1 MSDKNKHSSTLQVI
15 RGGQIVLHNLR
26 MLSQV
31 FQQLFLIAILIFSLI
46 FGAWYF
52 EYVDDYS
59 RYITGEWMIS
69 KMRHALNMKS
79 LRKFQMPDGSYI
91 ETTAYEVVSAPKVIE
106 IKDDV
111 VDRAER
117 VLWIDLVVSLGIM
130 SLISYLL
137 RAYGKQKTQSMHVR
151 GDRRGL
157 AKDLRKWLIREKK
170 DSPYTLGREKLP
182 LVKYTEMQHILFS
195 GSTGSGKSTGIRQLL
210 DNIRARGE
218 KVFIYDKG
226 CSFVQDYFRKDYDV
240 LLNPL
245 DARSAHWDF
254 WGECPTKAHFD
265 NRAAALIPMPHNS
278 SDPFWV
284 NAARTIFSAAAYQ
297 MAKTS
302 KNPSLLRLLRNLLT
316 ADIGELKALLAG
328 TEAETL
334 MSEKIEKTA
343 VSIKSVLATY
353 LKSLCFLTEGD
364 ESFSIRRWV
373 EDDKQKN
380 WVFVTSVGDKHESL
394 KPLITAWLDIAIN
407 GLLSLTEHPDRRLW
421 FILDEVTTLQQLPY
435 LKPAL
440 AEARKFGGCFVI
452 GLQNKALLESL
463 YGSKGASGILGL
475 LNTRLFFREPEAEL
489 AEWASI
495 NLGSAIIHEVKESI
509 SYGANTYRDGVSLN
523 QNERSER
530 LVTASEMMG
539 LEPLHC
545 FIRLTGNYPI
555 TEITFEYLN
564 RPRHQEAFVSRLD
577 SGNELMKEVVSLF
590 EQLESPA
597 FVQNTENDR
606 TKSSSNDEPEKKVEK
621 QIDI

>member
-31 FQQLFLIAILIFSLI
+31 FQQLFLIAILIFGLI
-46 FGAWYF
+46 FSGWYF
-52 EYVDDYS
+52 GFVDGYS
-59 RYITGEWMIS
+59 RYVTGEWMIA
-69 KMRHALNMKS
+69 KMRYSLNMNGA
-79 LRKFQMPDGSYI
+79 RKFQLPDGSVI
-91 ETTAYEVVSAPKVIE
+91 ETNAYEVINAPKVIE
-106 IKDDV
+106 IKDQLFSST
-111 VDRAER
+111 ER
-117 VLWIDLVVSLGIM
+117 VLWIDLIISIGLM
-130 SLISYLL
+130 SFISYLL
-137 RAYGKQKTQSMHVR
+137 RSYGKEKTQSSHIK
-151 GDRRGL
+151 GDRRSL
-157 AKDLRKWLIREKK
+157 AKDLRKRLIRDKK
-170 DSPYTLGREKLP
+170 NSPYVLGREKLP

-210 DNIRARGE
+210 DNIRERGE

-226 CSFVQDYFRKDYDV
+226 CSFVQDYFREGCDI

-245 DARSAHWDF
+245 DQRSSHWDF

-278 SDPFWV
+278 ADPFWV
-284 NAARTIFSAAAYQ
+284 NAARTIFSAAAFQ
-297 MAKTS
+297 MARTS

-316 ADIGELKALLAG
+316 ADIGELKKLLAG

-353 LKSLCFLTEGD
+353 LKSLCFLTEGK
-364 ESFSIRRWV
+364 EPFSIRRWV

-407 GLLSLTEHPDRRLW
+407 GLLSLHENPDRRIW

-495 NLGSAIIHEVKESI
+495 NLGSAVINEVKESI

-523 QNERSER
+523 QHERVER
-530 LVTASEMMG
+530 LVTASEIMG

-555 TEITFEYLN
+555 TDIAFEYIQ
-564 RPRHQEAFVSRLD
+564 RPRHQEAFVSRLND
-577 SGNELMKEVVSLF
+577 NNELMTEVVSLF
-590 EQLESPA
+590 EQLEVPSLAEQAESENKKLTP
-597 FVQNTENDR
+597 QENTLKTMDM
-606 TKSSSNDEPEKKVEK
+606 
-621 QIDI
+621 